1 LIKKK
6 KKMKMNMRSSVM
18 LLALSLGAVA
28 SFGQCKLTWPEDP
41 EVRAKAEEKVALYDD
56 AKTQKNY
63 RAAVAPLQWM
73 LNTATKWST

>member
-1 LIKKK
+1 
-6 KKMKMNMRSSVM
+6 MKMNMRSSVM

-56 AKTQKNY
+56 AKTQKK
-63 RAAVAPLQWM
+63 LSCCSC
-73 LNTATKWST
+73 STSVDAKHCSKVEY